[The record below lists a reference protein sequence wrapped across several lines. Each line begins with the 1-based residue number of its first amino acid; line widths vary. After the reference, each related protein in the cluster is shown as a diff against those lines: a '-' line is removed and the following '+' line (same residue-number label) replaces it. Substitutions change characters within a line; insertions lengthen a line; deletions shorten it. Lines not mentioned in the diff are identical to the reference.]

1 LSLDGIAIRALVDE
15 FKPQLIGGR
24 IDKIQ
29 QPDHNTLIIT
39 IRQPGK
45 NLRLL
50 ITVKPQS
57 ARFHLTHKARQNPLQ
72 PPLFCMVL
80 RKHLEGNKIINIEQ
94 QGLERIV
101 HFILE
106 GFDELG
112 DRVSRILI
120 GEFMGKH
127 SNLIL
132 VKQDGRIIFDS
143 IKRLSHAVNQYR
155 EVLPGAPYISPPPQ
169 GKIKLEELTEENL
182 IEKFL
187 NLPPEQ
193 TVNKALLN
201 VIEGIGPQTAKE
213 LAVRVG
219 IDWESSLEFLG
230 EYEYL
235 SLWKSLSW
243 LKNQILSKTYQPT
256 LVKDTEGKPF
266 AFAPFYL
273 QQFDGLEQ
281 ETYSSMG
288 ELIEFFIGK
297 NEDANLF
304 KQKSGDLEKI
314 IDKELDR
321 GQRKLALQL
330 EKIAEVETSAKYKL
344 WGELITANLHN
355 LKQGKEAIVANF
367 YSAEL
372 EEITIPL
379 EPNLTP
385 NENAQKYF
393 KKYSKAKVGSE
404 KTLEQSKITIE
415 EINYLESIK
424 NSLEGSDNTQE
435 LQEIR
440 WELEEAGYAKAR
452 PQKNKSKVKS
462 TVQSE
467 PLTVAILNYKI
478 LIGKNN
484 KQNDYVTFKL
494 GKNEDLW
501 LHVKDIPGSHVI
513 IKNPD
518 KKEIPKNVL
527 VTAANLAAYYSKGRY
542 SAQVPVDYTQRKNV
556 KKPSGAKPGMVIYEN
571 QKTIYVT
578 TDEEQVLQLLK
589 KDTSL

>member
-1 LSLDGIAIRALVDE
+1 MSLDGIAIRALVDE
-15 FKPQLIGGR
+15 LKPQLIGGR

-29 QPDHNTLIIT
+29 QPDHNTLVMT

-57 ARFHLTHKARQNPLQ
+57 ARFNLTNTARQNPLQ

-80 RKHLEGNKIINIEQ
+80 RKHLEGSKIVNIEQ

-112 DRVSRILI
+112 DKVSKILI

-132 VKQDGRIIFDS
+132 IKQNERIILDS

-155 EVLPGAPYISPPPQ
+155 EILPGAPYISPPPQ
-169 GKIKLEELTEENL
+169 EKVKLEEITEETL
-182 IEKFL
+182 VERFQ

-193 TVNKALLN
+193 KVHKALLN
-201 VIEGIGPQTAKE
+201 IMEGFGPQTAKE
-213 LAVRVG
+213 LTVRAG
-219 IDWESSLEFLG
+219 IDLENSLEFLG

-235 SLWKSLSW
+235 SLWKSLNW
-243 LKNQILSKTYQPT
+243 LKTLILSQTYQPT
-256 LVKDTEGKPF
+256 LVRDTEGKPF
-266 AFAPFYL
+266 AFAPFSL
-273 QQFDGLEQ
+273 QQFDGLVQ
-281 ETYSSMG
+281 ETHSSMG
-288 ELIEFFIGK
+288 DLIESFIGK
-297 NEDANLF
+297 SEETNFF
-304 KQKSGDLEKI
+304 KQKSGDLDKI
-314 IDKELDR
+314 IDRELDR
-321 GQRKLALQL
+321 CQRKLALQL
-330 EKIAEVETSAKYKL
+330 EKIAEVEIAAKYKL

-355 LKQGKEAIVANF
+355 LKQGQEAIVSNF
-367 YSAEL
+367 YSEEL
-372 EEITIPL
+372 ENIAITL

-415 EINYLESIK
+415 ELGYLESIK
-424 NSLEGSDNTQE
+424 NSLDGSDNPQD
-435 LQEIR
+435 LQDIR
-440 WELEEAGYAKAR
+440 WELEEAGYVKAR
-452 PQKNKSKVKS
+452 PQKNKNKVKS
-462 TVQSE
+462 NAQSE
-467 PLTVAILNYKI
+467 PLAIAISDYKI
-478 LIGKNN
+478 LLGKNN

-494 GKNEDLW
+494 GKNDDLW

-518 KKEIPKNVL
+518 KKEIPKSIL
-527 VTAANLAAYYSKGRY
+527 DTAANLAAYYSKGRY
-542 SAQVPVDYTQRKNV
+542 SAQVPVDYTLRKHV
-556 KKPSGAKPGMVIYEN
+556 KKPGGAKPGMVIYEN
-571 QKTIYVT
+571 QKTIYIT
-578 TDEEQVLQLLK
+578 PDEEKALELLK
-589 KDTSL
+589 KDTGL